1 LAEDN
6 TYSHLVERRRAETEL
21 EHSLLREREARRELS
36 GILESINDA
45 FFAVDQG
52 WRFTYVNSKAEQF
65 WSRTRADLLG
75 KNMWEEFPH
84 AADSEAFREIRRAME
99 EGVTTTFEAISPDL
113 RAWVYGSA
121 YPSPEGV
128 SVYLQDITERK
139 EAEEALKESEER
151 YRTLFESIDE
161 GFCVIEV
168 MFDADGEPVD
178 YRFLETNPAFER
190 HTGLHGATG
199 KRMRELA
206 PDHEAYWFE
215 IYGHV
220 ASTGEPVRFV
230 REAKALG
237 GRWFDVYAFR
247 LGGPE
252 SRRLAL
258 VFNDITE
265 QKRSEEALRESEE
278 LHRLIVEGARDYA
291 IFTTDLEGRIASWPP
306 GAATIFGWTADE
318 IIGQP
323 AAMTFVPEDQASGE
337 PEKELATA
345 RDKGVAPDVRWHLR
359 KDGSRVFI
367 EGITR
372 YLRGARGLPRGFLKI
387 GQDVTERREA
397 EAALRESELRF
408 RSLVSNVPGAIF
420 HGAIREGHPTM
431 EYVSDRIEEITG
443 YPASDFTADRVRTY
457 VSVVHPEDLPKNE
470 EAVARAIE
478 RGEPYVLE
486 YRILHADGGTR
497 WVIERG
503 SGVLS
508 RAGEPLWI
516 DGAIFDST
524 EHRRLAEERERLLS
538 HEWTSRAQ
546 SEERRRISR
555 ELHDRV
561 AHDMALVHQSL
572 ELHAALRE
580 SDPER
585 AESKMELAR
594 ETLKKALHSTR
605 NLSMQLRHPEAGRR
619 LEPALADLLR
629 DLVPPAVSSRLTV
642 EGDESPVPPELRAQL
657 FAILREAVRNAV
669 THSGCEE
676 IVVGLEISEQE
687 LVGRVEDDGR
697 GFDAAQTRRGGG
709 IRSMEERAALLNGTL
724 EVSSAPGR
732 GTRLTVSVP
741 LEEGP

>member
-1 LAEDN
+1 MAEDN
-6 TYSHLVERRRAETEL
+6 EHSHLMEQRAESEL
-21 EHSLLREREARRELS
+21 EHSFLREREARRELS

-45 FFAVDQG
+45 FFAVDHD
-52 WRFTYVNSKAEQF
+52 WRFTYVNGRAEQF
-65 WSRTRADLLG
+65 WSRTRSDLLG
-75 KNMWEEFPH
+75 KNLWDEFTQ

-139 EAEEALKESEER
+139 KAEEALDESEER

-161 GFCVIEV
+161 GFCVVEV
-168 MFDADGEPVD
+168 MFDADDEPVD

-199 KRMRELA
+199 KQMRELA
-206 PDHEAYWFE
+206 PDHEAHWYE

-220 ASTGEPVRFV
+220 ASTGESVRFE

-252 SRRLAL
+252 SRRVAIL
-258 VFNDITE
+258 FNDITA
-265 QKRSEEALRESEE
+265 RARTEEALRESEE

-291 IFTTDLEGRIASWPP
+291 IFTTDLDGRIESWPP
-306 GAATIFGWTADE
+306 GAAAIFGWTADE

-323 AAMTFVPEDQASGE
+323 LAMTFVPEDRASGE

-345 RDKGVAPDVRWHLR
+345 RENGVATDVRWHLR

-367 EGITR
+367 EGMTR
-372 YLRGARGLPRGFLKI
+372 HLRDARERSRGFLKI
-387 GQDVTERREA
+387 GQDVTQRREA

-408 RSLVSNVPGAIF
+408 RSLVSNIPGAVF
-420 HGAIREGHPTM
+420 HGAIRDGHPIM

-443 YPASDFTADRVRTY
+443 YPASDFIDDRVRSY
-457 VSVVHPEDLPKNE
+457 VGVVHPEDLPKNE
-470 EAVARAIE
+470 ETVARAME

-503 SGVLS
+503 TGALS
-508 RAGEPLWI
+508 RAGEPLSVN
-516 DGAIFDST
+516 GAIFDST
-524 EHRRLAEERERLLS
+524 EHKKLAEERERLLV
-538 HEWTSRAQ
+538 HEWTVRAQ
-546 SEERRRISR
+546 SEERRRLSR

-572 ELHAALRE
+572 ELHEALRE

-585 AESKMELAR
+585 AESKMALAK
-594 ETLKKALHSTR
+594 ETVKSALHSTR
-605 NLSMQLRHPEAGRR
+605 DLSMRLRHPEAARR

-629 DLVPPAVSSRLTV
+629 DLVPPTVGSRLAV
-642 EGDESPVPPELRAQL
+642 EGDESPVPPEVRSQV
-657 FAILREAVRNAV
+657 FVILREAVRNAV
-669 THSGCEE
+669 AHSGCGV
-676 IVVGLEISEQE
+676 ISVGLKISEE
-687 LVGRVEDDGR
+687 MIVGRVEDNGR
-697 GFDAAQTRRGGG
+697 GFDDAQTRRGGG
-709 IRSMEERAALLNGTL
+709 IRSMEERAALFNGTL
-724 EVSSAPGR
+724 EVFSAPDR
-732 GTRLTVSVP
+732 GTRVTVSVP